1 MKNSRILAL
10 LLALA
15 LACTACM
22 SLAVAEKEVPTLKVL
37 TVVNPNQLDLTQWD
51 WVKQLEKEAGVRID
65 WEIVTSQ
72 AWAEQKTM
80 VLAGGE
86 LPDIFFSGSALSMSD
101 IITNIDLFLPLN
113 DLVAEYGS
121 NVQKMWEE
129 WPITKNAN
137 MTADGNVYAIG
148 HVIQE
153 RATTECALYI
163 NQVWLDNLDLEAP
176 TTVDELVEVLK
187 AFRDLDANGNGD
199 PNDEI
204 PYQSMNLGDVKR
216 SPSSMRGYFHADNSM
231 NSERTVDADGKV
243 QYMPVSENYK
253 AWIEWVHMLY
263 EEKLVNSDMFT
274 IDRTSHNARITNVE
288 IPLVGVWGSWY
299 SADSGQWES
308 QYVPLDIA
316 EGPFGKAYIVGNEE
330 YMYCGQGG
338 YACAMITT
346 ECENPEAAMRWLN
359 LFYAPEYSIQ
369 MALGQLGV
377 AWELN
382 ADGNYEF
389 IATPEVMKSYGLGP
403 YEYGYLAMH
412 DYGPRYV
419 SREMQA
425 KIIASPPNVGKKI
438 IDDLYIEDNLR
449 DPSYIYPM
457 LNLPTEEN
465 DEVVLIETDMK
476 NLTSKMSAQWVVE
489 GIGEGEWEKYVS
501 DMYKMGLDRYLE
513 IYQEA
518 YDNLK

>member
-10 LLALA
+10 LLALV

-22 SLAVAEKEVPTLKVL
+22 SLAVAEQEVPTLKVL
-37 TVVNPNQLDLTQWD
+37 AVMNTLQTDITQWD
-51 WVKQLEKEAGVRID
+51 WIKQLEKEAGVKIE
-65 WEIVTSQ
+65 WEIVSNQ
-72 AWAEQKTM
+72 AWTEQKTM
-80 VLAGGE
+80 VLASGE
-86 LPDIFFSGSALSMSD
+86 LPDIFFSGLALNMSD
-101 IITNIDLFLPLN
+101 IITNVDLFLPLN
-113 DLVAEYGS
+113 DLVAKYGE
-121 NVQKMWEE
+121 NIQKMWEE

-137 MTADGNVYAIG
+137 MTADGTIYGIG
-148 HVIQE
+148 HVCQE

-163 NQVWLDNLDLEAP
+163 NQVWLDNLGLKTP

-199 PNDEI
+199 PTDEI

-231 NSERTVDADGKV
+231 NSERVVDADGKV
-243 QYMPVSENYK
+243 QYVPVSENYK
-253 AWIEWVHMLY
+253 AWVEWAHMLY

-274 IDRTSHNARITNVE
+274 IDRSTQNSRIANTE
-288 IPLVGVWGSWY
+288 IAIVGVWGDWY
-299 SADSGQWES
+299 SAAAGQWES

-330 YMYCGQGG
+330 FMYAGQGG
-338 YACAMITT
+338 YTCATITT

-369 MALGQLGV
+369 MGLGQLGV
-377 AWELN
+377 AWEMN

-389 IATPEVMKSYGLGP
+389 IATPELMASYGLGP
-403 YEYGYLAMH
+403 VDYGYLGMH
-412 DYGPRYV
+412 DYGPRYI

-425 KIIASPPNVGKKI
+425 KILPSPSHVAKTI
-438 IDDLYIEDNLR
+438 IDALYIEDNLR
-449 DPSYIYPM
+449 DLSYIYPV
-457 LNLPTEEN
+457 LNLPTEDN

-476 NLTSKMSAQWVVE
+476 NLTSKMAAKWVVE

-501 DMYKMGLDRYLE
+501 DMYNMGLDRYLE